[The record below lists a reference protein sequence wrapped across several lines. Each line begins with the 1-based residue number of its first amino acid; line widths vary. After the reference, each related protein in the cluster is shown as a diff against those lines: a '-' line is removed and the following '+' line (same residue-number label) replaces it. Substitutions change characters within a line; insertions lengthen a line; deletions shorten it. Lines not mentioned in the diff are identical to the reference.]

1 MILYAHDH
9 REKLPTS
16 QLARR
21 GQMLDRMA
29 LTAEDADAPGRM
41 RLDGLGL
48 LFHFNMYCDSPK
60 CLYCPS
66 HQNVHQYDEYA
77 TDIQRA
83 SRHSG
88 PIAGIDPFSNYQYV
102 GDDGSMD
109 VIHKLRDD
117 RIMISDGFRTKAD
130 FNHRVGMN
138 TIRGDC
144 SIQWWNDNENRFF
157 LGLPDTPISASS
169 VQAEI
174 FDEVWSLVG
183 ESTQGQD
190 SGANN

>member
-1 MILYAHDH
+1 
-9 REKLPTS
+9 
-16 QLARR
+16 
-21 GQMLDRMA
+21 
-29 LTAEDADAPGRM
+29 
-41 RLDGLGL
+41 
-48 LFHFNMYCDSPK
+48 
-60 CLYCPS
+60 
-66 HQNVHQYDEYA
+66 
-77 TDIQRA
+77 
-83 SRHSG
+83 
-88 PIAGIDPFSNYQYV
+88 
-102 GDDGSMD
+102 
-109 VIHKLRDD
+109 
-117 RIMISDGFRTKAD
+117 MISDGFRTKAD

-157 LGLPDTPISASS
+157 LGLPDAPIAASS